1 MAFHLSL
8 YFHISFQ
15 SNTYNIGEAEML
27 CNTIP
32 FFIPSKRLEAG
43 IYSIKSDENRF

>member
-8 YFHISFQ
+8 YFHIRFLYSI
-15 SNTYNIGEAEML
+15 YNIGEAERL
-27 CNTIP
+27 YDTIP